1 MNMILYK
8 WLSIVSK
15 YLWVILLVSRALSKG
30 SLKLF
35 SDGLILLLLS
45 NKFILQPVNL
55 FLEFLNWSLSKL
67 SSGLR
72 LLQLGS
78 QRLDLLLVAGLPF
91 IGLLLRDFKR
101 LQVAG
106 NNSQLLLKLNDLH
119 LASLCSFLSSL
130 KLTLNLLQ
138 SLGNLIVL
146 LVSFLSLVSG
156 ILEFL
161 LKLAH
166 SFLILDSPVLQHL
179 PHSVRVISS
188 SGSLVQLVGGLEELV
203 LTSLQI
209 SLKTLDSSVKS
220 IDLKL
225 SREEVVLLLLK
236 LLSCQ
241 RELLLGLVKL
251 NLKLLSLLDKVSHL
265 LLSLGCSDLGVLCSL
280 LTESDLS
287 MALSFSTF
295 MACIFLMASMAA
307 VLRRLLSATQSKVS
321 LPM

>member
-55 FLEFLNWSLSKL
+55 FLEFLNRSLSKL

-138 SLGNLIVL
+138 SP
-146 LVSFLSLVSG
+146 G

-166 SFLILDSPVLQHL
+166 SFLILNSPVLQHL

-188 SGSLVQLVGGLEELV
+188 SGSLVKLVGGLKELV

-225 SREEVVLLLLK
+225 SREEVVLLLLE

-280 LTESDLS
+280 LTDIGPVHGIVLLHLHGLHLLLDGVHGCCFGEV
-287 MALSFSTF
+287 A
-295 MACIFLMASMAA
+295 ASI
-307 VLRRLLSATQSKVS
+307 
-321 LPM
+321 

>member
-55 FLEFLNWSLSKL
+55 FLEFLNCSLSKL

-119 LASLCSFLSSL
+119 LASLCSLLSSL

-166 SFLILDSPVLQHL
+166 SFLILDSPVLHGDHQVLEAGHL
-179 PHSVRVISS
+179 EAAHAGHRAQSVEAGLALASGDLEAARPVWSPEHPHSRI
-188 SGSLVQLVGGLEELV
+188 
-203 LTSLQI
+203 
-209 SLKTLDSSVKS
+209 
-220 IDLKL
+220 
-225 SREEVVLLLLK
+225 
-236 LLSCQ
+236 
-241 RELLLGLVKL
+241 
-251 NLKLLSLLDKVSHL
+251 
-265 LLSLGCSDLGVLCSL
+265 
-280 LTESDLS
+280 TES
-287 MALSFSTF
+287 T
-295 MACIFLMASMAA
+295 
-307 VLRRLLSATQSKVS
+307 LRAWTATGAET
-321 LPM
+321 